1 VQRVLV
7 VDDEELYRVYLRRF
21 LEPLG
26 YEVETADNGL
36 EAIELARRF
45 APHLLIV
52 DWRLDQGMDGLDVV
66 QTLQAE
72 MPQLRSI
79 VISSYANDELRG
91 RLESIPRSELMTK
104 PLQLSLL
111 LAATRN
117 ALEECGSE

>member
-26 YEVETADNGL
+26 YEVETADNGV
-36 EAIELARRF
+36 EAIERARRF

-52 DWRLDQGMDGLDVV
+52 DWRLDDGMDGLEVI
-66 QTLQAE
+66 QRLQVE

-79 VISSYANDELRG
+79 VISGYANEELRG
-91 RLESIPRSELMTK
+91 RLESIPGSELITK
-104 PLQLSLL
+104 PLQLGLL

-117 ALEECGSE
+117 ALEECGG